1 MFVICSVFHPLVKGA
16 EADHLNFRKPGLCTV
31 CVFGTVF
38 KVPASFSA
46 RISRAPGLGVGM
58 IQDSCKHTRTACRK
72 DAETPLTR

>member
-46 RISRAPGLGVGM
+46 
-58 IQDSCKHTRTACRK
+58 K
-72 DAETPLTR
+72 DF